1 MSANVECLKTTV
13 VNTSGGAK
21 VFEFLP
27 PYGVKLNDG
36 QEFSEMGT
44 IYNWIRR
51 RPRIGSTE
59 QLVKSLEYALTQGWL
74 AIKSTPSV
82 VLFDIDTEESKA
94 LILDDE
100 VLKTEDPCY
109 VTPPQ
114 I

>member
-13 VNTSGGAK
+13 VNTSGGAR

-27 PYGVKLNDG
+27 PYGVKLNAG

-44 IYNWIRR
+44 VHNWIRR

-59 QLVKSLEYALTQGWL
+59 QLVKSLEYALLQGWL
-74 AIKSTPSV
+74 EIKNTPAV

-109 VTPPQ
+109 VTPT
-114 I
+114 